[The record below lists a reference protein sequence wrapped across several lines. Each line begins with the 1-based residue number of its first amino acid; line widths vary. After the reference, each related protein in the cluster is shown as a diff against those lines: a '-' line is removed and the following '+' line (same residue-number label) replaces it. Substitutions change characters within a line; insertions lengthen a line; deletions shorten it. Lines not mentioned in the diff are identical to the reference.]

1 MKEPTALYPLIIEIY
16 GKFGNFHGLIE
27 YIFFNYGI
35 DIADPSLSHYVD
47 LMVDFA

>member
-1 MKEPTALYPLIIEIY
+1 MENSEIY
-16 GKFGNFHGLIE
+16 YIFHGLIE